1 MNNTNLTPKQI
12 VAELNRFIV
21 GQEQAKKS
29 VAIALRNRLRR
40 KKVAPPLCNDIS
52 PKNILMIGPTGVG
65 KTEIARRLAK
75 ITNTPF
81 LKVDRNL

>member
-1 MNNTNLTPKQI
+1 MTNTDLTPKQI

-40 KKVAPPLCNDIS
+40 KKVPQPLCNDIS
-52 PKNILMIGPTGVG
+52 PKNI
-65 KTEIARRLAK
+65 
-75 ITNTPF
+75 F
-81 LKVDRNL
+81 LSLDADATTKYK